1 VIRDETPRAS
11 GELEGRGA
19 RLDAGPSPRDDLS
32 ATSAALL
39 AGGTAIFL
47 VADAVM
53 LRILAAVQVAALVA
67 VVASGLAADAYGR
80 QPPGS
85 GSPTLTP
92 KRSISS
98 GTVSGRIS
106 SP

>member
-1 VIRDETPRAS
+1 MLLLFSVMWYAFESSA
-11 GELEGRGA
+11 RGVGA
-19 RLDAGPSPRDDLS
+19 
-32 ATSAALL
+32 SAA
-39 AGGTAIFL
+39 A
-47 VADAVM
+47 
-53 LRILAAVQVAALVA
+53 QVAALVA
-67 VVASGLAADAYGR
+67 VVAGGLAAEAYGR

-98 GTVSGRIS
+98 GTVPGRIS